1 MLKRT
6 VASLLFVFCVASLVC
21 AGDPELKSAF
31 NGKDLA
37 GWQEPA
43 NNIWWT
49 VSDGVLHVKSDPKK
63 KGSTLWTKKEFT
75 DFVVELDFRFGP
87 GTVDSGVFIREG
99 REQIQIGISGS
110 LKRDMTCS
118 PYISGKGYP
127 VEAEGVT
134 DLLKLD
140 DWNTIRI
147 KAVGKEY
154 TAWLNGKQVMTY
166 ESNSAA
172 EKGRI
177 GLQLHGNRDMQID
190 FRNINIGGV
199 PAE

>member
-1 MLKRT
+1 MFKQT
-6 VASLLFVFCVASLVC
+6 VALILLVLFCVSLVY
-21 AGDPELKSAF
+21 GDEPELKSAF
-31 NGKDLA
+31 NGNDFE
-37 GWQEPA
+37 GWQEPKD
-43 NNIWWT
+43 NIWW
-49 VSDGVLHVKSDPKK
+49 SAKDGLLRVKSCPKK
-63 KGSTLWTKKEFT
+63 KGSTLWTDKEFT
-75 DFVVELDFRFGP
+75 DFVVELDFKFGP
-87 GTVDSGVFIREG
+87 GTVDSGVFIRDG

-118 PYISGKGYP
+118 PYIAGKGYP
-127 VEAEGVT
+127 VEAEGVK

-147 KAVGKEY
+147 KAIGKEY

-166 ESNSAA
+166 ESASAV

-190 FRNINIGGV
+190 FRDIKIG
-199 PAE
+199 EILSE